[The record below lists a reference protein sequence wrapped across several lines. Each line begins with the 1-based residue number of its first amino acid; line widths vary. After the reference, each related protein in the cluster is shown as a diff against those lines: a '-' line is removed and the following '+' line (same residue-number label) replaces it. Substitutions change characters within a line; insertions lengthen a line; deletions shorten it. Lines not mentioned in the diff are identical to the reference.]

1 MNELRALPSAVKL
14 TVLGLMANAIGI
26 WIQAFSG
33 APEYPT
39 IPPGPIILV
48 IVAAA
53 IALGATRWRWLP
65 LVGGLLS
72 LQITIGAFV
81 TPYTANRLN
90 NPSAVGAFIGT
101 LIQIAGLA
109 IADVS
114 GLLATV
120 QQYGTVMA
128 KAVCKIAGLLFVII
142 GVIVLVR
149 GGAVDTYHNLLHL
162 GTGVV
167 ALVFGFAGSAAGSR
181 RFCGVFGTFYVAL
194 GVLGVI
200 AGNAAANRMLDVG
213 PMHLT
218 MGDHLFHI
226 VLGSIFVVS
235 AVPRP
240 RALPAHEMTNVS

>member
-1 MNELRALPSAVKL
+1 MNERRALPAAVKL
-14 TVLGLMANAIGI
+14 TVFGLMANAIGI

-53 IALGATRWRWLP
+53 IALGAARWRWLP

-149 GGAVDTYHNLLHL
+149 GGAVDTR
-162 GTGVV
+162 TQD
-167 ALVFGFAGSAAGSR
+167 GFAEYSAPFTSR
-181 RFCGVFGTFYVAL
+181 WVC
-194 GVLGVI
+194 
-200 AGNAAANRMLDVG
+200 
-213 PMHLT
+213 
-218 MGDHLFHI
+218 
-226 VLGSIFVVS
+226 S
-235 AVPRP
+235 A
-240 RALPAHEMTNVS
+240 